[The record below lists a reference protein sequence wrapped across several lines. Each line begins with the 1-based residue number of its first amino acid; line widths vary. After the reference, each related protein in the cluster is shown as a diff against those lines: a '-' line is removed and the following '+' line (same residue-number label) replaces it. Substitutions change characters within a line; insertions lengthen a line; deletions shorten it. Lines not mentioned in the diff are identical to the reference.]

1 MALPTHIPDD
11 AICEGLSANRPPLF
25 KGLHYNFWKRRM
37 MIYLQGIDIELW
49 EVTRKP
55 FVSPKKEDKITPKE
69 FCDLEPEEKRLA
81 QLNAKALNH
90 LQCGLSPSEF
100 NRICNLSTAYEV
112 WSKLELTYEGTNQ
125 VKESKINML
134 IHDYELFEM
143 NPDESI
149 KDMFTRFTNITNG
162 LISLGKIF
170 TNEELVR
177 KILRCLPR
185 EYDAKATAIVEARD
199 LSTLELDMLLGSLTT
214 YELEMKRK
222 KKKKDDEEGARKK
235 KALALRASSPPT
247 TDSEGDSSKDDEEKL
262 EDEIA
267 LVSRHFNSLM
277 KKKKQLFRRSQ
288 RKPFKAKDAK
298 ENTSKIKENE
308 VTCYNCNQPG
318 HIKPNCPLL
327 KGKKIRKKKAFIA
340 T

>member
-1 MALPTHIPDD
+1 
-11 AICEGLSANRPPLF
+11 
-25 KGLHYNFWKRRM
+25 
-37 MIYLQGIDIELW
+37 
-49 EVTRKP
+49 
-55 FVSPKKEDKITPKE
+55 
-69 FCDLEPEEKRLA
+69 
-81 QLNAKALNH
+81 
-90 LQCGLSPSEF
+90 
-100 NRICNLSTAYEV
+100 
-112 WSKLELTYEGTNQ
+112 
-125 VKESKINML
+125 
-134 IHDYELFEM
+134 
-143 NPDESI
+143 
-149 KDMFTRFTNITNG
+149 
-162 LISLGKIF
+162 
-170 TNEELVR
+170 
-177 KILRCLPR
+177 
-185 EYDAKATAIVEARD
+185 
-199 LSTLELDMLLGSLTT
+199 MLLGSLTT

-267 LVSRHFNSLM
+267 LVSRRFNSLM

-327 KGKKIRKKKAFIA
+327 KGKKIRKKKAFVATWSDSDENSSSDEKEETANLCLMADVESDDDGSTNSVNDSSLSYDELEENLVDLIQEYDKLKKKYFSLKKAHLSCDSLANELKRKISDLTDLNKDLCMRIDEIIKENEFLKIKNKLHDPKTKKHAGICSKNSHLNVMPNIICNFCQKHGHIA
-340 T
+340 RTCRIRKSMLASKCTSYVWIPKCISYDNHTTLTNPLGPKFIWAPKIKT

>member
-25 KGLHYNFWKRRM
+25 KGQHYNFWKRRM
-37 MIYLQGIDIELW
+37 MIYLQGMDIELW

-55 FVSPKKEDKITPKE
+55 FVIPKREDKVTPKE
-69 FCDLEPEEKRLA
+69 FAELEVEEKRLA

-100 NRICNLSTAYEV
+100 NRICNLNTAYEV

-125 VKESKINML
+125 VKESQINIL
-134 IHDYELFEM
+134 FHDYELFEM
-143 NPDESI
+143 HPNESI

-177 KILRCLPR
+177 KVLRCLPR
-185 EYDAKATAIVEARD
+185 DYDAKATAIVEARD

-222 KKKKDDEEGARKK
+222 RKKNEEDEYAKKKKT
-235 KALALRASSPPT
+235 LALKVSSPT
-247 TDSEGDSSKDDEEKL
+247 SSASDTNSSEDDEEKL
-262 EDEIA
+262 KDEIA
-267 LVSRHFNSLM
+267 LISRRFDTLM
-277 KKKKQLFRRSQ
+277 KKKRHLFRRSQ
-288 RKPFKAKDAK
+288 RKSFKNRENK
-298 ENTSKIKENE
+298 ENTLKAKEDD
-308 VTCYNCNQPG
+308 VICYKCNKPG
-318 HIKPNCPLL
+318 HKEKEGPCSHFE
-327 KGKKIRKKKAFIA
+327 RFR
-340 T
+340 